1 MKTSFVFLF
10 LAHLIWE
17 CTPPESNFG
26 GETDFG
32 RVEGTHPVRVWISSP
47 DKANLLYGKSLP
59 LVDNAD
65 ARFQTIQVDSS
76 TTYQTMEGF
85 GYTLTGG
92 SARLLM
98 QMDAKVRAPLLEE
111 LFGKGDGSLGISY
124 LRISIGASDLDP
136 FVFSYND
143 LKPGES
149 DVELK
154 KFSLGPDTSYL
165 IPLLR
170 EIRAIN
176 PGLAL
181 MGSPWSPPAW
191 MKDNKS
197 SKGGQLLPSCYA
209 VYARYFVRY
218 LQAMQG
224 LGLEVGAITIQ
235 NEPQHGGNNPSMLM
249 SASQQADFVK
259 KHLGPAIRAAGL
271 STKIII
277 WDHNCD
283 NPQYPIAILNDP
295 EAKRFIEGSAFHLYA
310 GEAQAMSLVHDAHPD
325 KSLYFTEQWT
335 GAKGDFGG
343 DLKWHIRNVII
354 GTTRNWS
361 RVVLEWNLANDPQYN
376 PHTPG
381 GCTECKG
388 ALTIDGSAYSRN
400 VSYYI
405 IAHAARFVPPGS
417 RRIASNQWTEF
428 PNVAFQT
435 PEGKK
440 VLIAL
445 NDGADPVSF
454 NVESGSGRFVATL
467 NPGNV
472 GTFVW

>member
-1 MKTSFVFLF
+1 MKMSFLLLL
-10 LAHLIWE
+10 LAPLAWN
-17 CTPPESNFG
+17 CTPPETG
-26 GETDFG
+26 LGPGQGTDS
-32 RVEGTHPVRVWISSP
+32 VQVWISSP
-47 DKANLLYGKSLP
+47 DQSNLLRAQTLP
-59 LVDNAD
+59 FVEQA
-65 ARFQTIQVDSS
+65 AATSQTIRVDTS
-76 TTYQTMEGF
+76 TAYQTMDGF

-98 QMDAKVRAPLLEE
+98 QMDARARAALLEE
-111 LFGKGDGSLGISY
+111 LFGKGPQSVGISY
-124 LRISIGASDLDP
+124 LRLSIGASDLDP

-143 LKPGES
+143 LGPGES

-154 KFSLGPDTSYL
+154 TFSLGPDTLYL

-170 EIRAIN
+170 EIRAIA

-197 SKGGQLLPSCYA
+197 SKGGQLLPAYYP

-224 LGLEVGAITIQ
+224 LGLEVGAVTIQ

-259 KHLGPAIRAAGL
+259 NHLGPAVRAAGL

-283 NPQYPIAILNDP
+283 HPEYPIAILNDP
-295 EAKRFIEGSAFHLYA
+295 EARRFIDGSAFHLYA
-310 GEAQAMSLVHDAHPD
+310 GEAQAMSQVHDAHPD
-325 KSLYFTEQWT
+325 KNLYFTEQWT

-343 DLKWHIRNVII
+343 DLKWHVRNVII
-354 GTTRNWS
+354 GTARNWS
-361 RVVLEWNLANDPQYN
+361 RVVLEWNLANDPDYK

-388 ALTIDGSAYSRN
+388 ALTIEGSTFRRN

-417 RRIASNQWTEF
+417 RRIASNQWAEV

-435 PEGKK
+435 PDGKK

-445 NDGADPVSF
+445 NDGVKPASF
-454 NVESGSGRFVATL
+454 KVESGSRHFVATL